1 MSKQSRMK
9 KKKEGYVPHVASEQ
23 HFRKPKG
30 SGEVKNGVF
39 VYEGDITV
47 DELGKKLNLNPAEI
61 VKSFF
66 LKGKLLN
73 INSVLDDELIAEICL
88 EHDIDF
94 QRKQTED
101 PSDFSKESII
111 DNPKDLS
118 ERSPIIVVMGHVD
131 HGKTTLIDRIRHS
144 RVAEGEAGGITQE
157 IGAYQKEVKG
167 KKITILDTPGHE
179 AFTGMR
185 ARGAKIGDVAIL
197 VVAADDGIM
206 PQTKEAIDH
215 ARAANLPIVV
225 AINKCDKP
233 GANVERVMSGL
244 AGMDLTPEEWG
255 GNTVCCK
262 ISAKTGMGIEDLLDN
277 VLTVAEILEL
287 KANPHRLAEGTVID
301 AQMDRREGPK
311 ATLLVQNGT
320 LHVGDSLVVGT
331 SYCKIRRMINE
342 FGKPVK
348 EAGPST
354 PVSILG
360 LSEVPTAG
368 DLFRAFSDEK
378 KAREIAAE
386 RQQKALTR
394 SKSQGYSLTN
404 ALTQMGKDGET
415 EQTINLI
422 VKTDTQGT
430 AEALRDTLSKLS
442 VPSVNLKLVR
452 CASGDVTEGD
462 VVLAE
467 ASHATIVTFNVH
479 ASALAMGLSK
489 EKRVEVRYYD
499 VIYHLTED
507 LLAAMKGKLQPV
519 FEEVVYGHGEV
530 RAVFKSSKAGLIAGT
545 YITDGVIKSNT
556 KVRIIRN
563 NDVVET
569 TKLTSLKHV
578 KDDIK
583 EAKTKTECGIT
594 VDSNFKFE
602 VGDIIESF
610 GQEEVKQNG

>member
-9 KKKEGYVPHVASEQ
+9 KKREGYVPHVAQERNP
-23 HFRKPKG
+23 RKPKG

-47 DELGKKLNLNPAEI
+47 DELAKKLGLNPAEI

-88 EHDIDF
+88 EHDVDF
-94 QRKQTED
+94 QRKAVED
-101 PSDFSKESII
+101 PTDFSKEEVP
-111 DNPKDLS
+111 DDPKNLV
-118 ERSPIIVVMGHVD
+118 ERPPVIVVMGHVD

-179 AFTGMR
+179 AFTAMR
-185 ARGAKIGDVAIL
+185 ARGAKVGDIAIL
-197 VVAADDGIM
+197 VVAADDGVM
-206 PQTKEAIDH
+206 PQTREAIDH
-215 ARAANLPIVV
+215 AKAANLPIVV

-233 GANVERVMSGL
+233 GANPERVMSEL
-244 AGMDLTPEEWG
+244 AGLDLTPEEWG
-255 GNTVCCK
+255 GTTVCCK
-262 ISAKTGMGIEDLLDN
+262 ISAKTGKGVDELLDN
-277 VLTVAEILEL
+277 VLTVAELLEL

-301 AQMDRREGPK
+301 AQMDRREGAK
-311 ATLLVQNGT
+311 ATLLVHNGT
-320 LHVGDSLVVGT
+320 LHIGDSLVVGT
-331 SYCKIRRMINE
+331 SYCKVRRMINE

-354 PVSILG
+354 PVAVLG

-368 DLFRAFSDEK
+368 DLFRAFPDEK
-378 KAREIAAE
+378 KAREIASE
-386 RQQKALTR
+386 RQQKALTKQ
-394 SKSQGYSLTN
+394 KSQGYSLDN
-404 ALTQMGKDGET
+404 ALNQLGKDEEGE
-415 EQTINLI
+415 QVINLI

-430 AEALRDTLSKLS
+430 AEALKDALEKLS
-442 VPSVNLKLVR
+442 VPSVKLKLIR

-467 ASHATIVTFNVH
+467 ASHASIITFNVH
-479 ASALAMGLSK
+479 ASALAMGLAK
-489 EKRVEVRYYD
+489 EKKVEVRYYD
-499 VIYHLTED
+499 IIYHLTED
-507 LLAAMKGKLQPV
+507 LVQAMKGKLKPV
-519 FEEVVYGHGEV
+519 YEEKIYGHGEV
-530 RAVFKSSKAGLIAGT
+530 RAVFKSSKAGLIAGV
-545 YITDGVIKSNT
+545 YVTDGTIKANSQ
-556 KVRIIRN
+556 VRIIRN
-563 NDVVET
+563 KEVVET

-583 EAKTKTECGIT
+583 EAKTKTECGLT
-594 VDSNFKFE
+594 VDSSFKFE
-602 VGDIIESF
+602 VEDVVESF
-610 GQEEVKQNG
+610 GMEEVRQNG